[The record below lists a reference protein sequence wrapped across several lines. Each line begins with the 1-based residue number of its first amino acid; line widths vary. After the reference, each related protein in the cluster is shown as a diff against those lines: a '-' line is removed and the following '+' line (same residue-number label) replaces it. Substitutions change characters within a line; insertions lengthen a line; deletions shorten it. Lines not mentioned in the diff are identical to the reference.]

1 MKLVTYDNNKFGILI
16 KDSIF
21 DINTFEKVE
30 SNKHSLVYSKQLQ
43 NLPNK
48 ELDKEF
54 MKSLRRK
61 FPYTKIGNVT
71 AFHINLTQKFFV
83 KVNKDNTMN
92 IYSGYPVFILK
103 RLLKFIEQNV
113 VPQSHFHS
121 LYCAISYLLCSSV
134 WSALRSMEVH

>member
-1 MKLVTYDNNKFGILI
+1 MKLITYDKKFGILY

-30 SNKHSLVYSKQLQ
+30 PEKYSLIHSKQLQ

-48 ELDKEF
+48 DLDKEF
-54 MKSLRRK
+54 IKTLRRK
-61 FPYTKIGNVT
+61 FTYTKIGATT

-83 KVNKDNTMN
+83 KINKDNTMN

-113 VPQSHFHS
+113 VFQNHFHS
-121 LYCAISYLLCSSV
+121 LYCAINYLLCSGIQ
-134 WSALRSMEVH
+134 SALWSTEVH

>member
-1 MKLVTYDNNKFGILI
+1 MKLVIYDKKFGILY
-16 KDSIF
+16 KGSIF

-30 SNKHSLVYSKQLQ
+30 PKEYSLVKSGKLN

-48 ELDKEF
+48 EVDNEF
-54 MKSLRRK
+54 IKKLRRK
-61 FPYTKIGNVT
+61 FPYTKIGNTT

-103 RLLKFIEQNV
+103 RLCKFIEDDK
-113 VPQSHFHS
+113 
-121 LYCAISYLLCSSV
+121 
-134 WSALRSMEVH
+134 RT